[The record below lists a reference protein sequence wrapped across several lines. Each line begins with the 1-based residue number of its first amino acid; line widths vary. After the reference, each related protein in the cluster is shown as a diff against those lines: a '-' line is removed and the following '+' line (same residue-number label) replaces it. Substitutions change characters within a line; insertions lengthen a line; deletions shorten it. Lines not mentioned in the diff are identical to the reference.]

1 MPDMR
6 GMEAIRFNVSGG
18 REMKVIKTNDGYM
31 IELANGDYLHDE
43 HGDNLWET
51 RSEADRVVV
60 MALGNDLVIT
70 VRLMDVYGKRVVY
83 PVCDKAK
90 VFADIA
96 DTKSLTETTLRCI
109 QKLGYTI
116 HVVPQEPLT
125 LDL

>member
-1 MPDMR
+1 
-6 GMEAIRFNVSGG
+6 
-18 REMKVIKTNDGYM
+18 MKVIRTTEGYM

-70 VRLMDVYGKRVVY
+70 VRVMDVYGKRVVY

-96 DTKSLTETTLRCI
+96 DTKTLTEPNLRRI
-109 QKLGYTI
+109 QKLGYGI
-116 HVVPQEPLT
+116 RVMPQEPLT